1 MVTPVYA
8 TLDSSESA
16 KINVTNVTPL
26 VLNVL
31 DLWNTNAQCALM
43 SVILL
48 KKVQMVAD
56 FVLEITHVLLVSIT
70 IKAIVNHAHLIVPN
84 VNQKMYVNHVF
95 LDSNSMRCNT
105 MALSILTVLKSV
117 VMARDSNSTA
127 MMVTEMMVMVAAAT
141 VKLRKDTIVKVD
153 LV

>member
-48 KKVQMVAD
+48 KKVQMVVD
-56 FVLEITHVLLVSIT
+56 FVLEITHALLVSIT

-127 MMVTEMMVMVAAAT
+127 MMVTEMMVMVAAST
-141 VKLRKDTIVKVD
+141 VKLRKDIIVKVD

>member
-48 KKVQMVAD
+48 KKVQMVVD
-56 FVLEITHVLLVSIT
+56 FVLEITHALLVSIT

>member
-48 KKVQMVAD
+48 KKVQMVVD
-56 FVLEITHVLLVSIT
+56 FVLEITHALLVSIT

-141 VKLRKDTIVKVD
+141 VKLRKDIIVKVD